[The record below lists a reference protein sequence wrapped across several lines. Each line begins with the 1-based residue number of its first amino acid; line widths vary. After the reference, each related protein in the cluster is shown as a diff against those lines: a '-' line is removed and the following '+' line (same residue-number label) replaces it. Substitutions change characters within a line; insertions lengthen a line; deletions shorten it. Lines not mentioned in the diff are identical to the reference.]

1 MSRSFDELQQDLTEL
16 VKAFL
21 RTELGKD
28 QYKGKLQCGIVL
40 TNTVTGKLNVD
51 FCNVNLVREQREI
64 LFEALEMIDRARIA
78 MAVMS
83 TCDAEA
89 LLNLKNKRR

>member
-1 MSRSFDELQQDLTEL
+1 MPKSYDELQAEVSEK

-28 QYKGKLQCGIVL
+28 EYQGKIQCGIVL

-51 FCNVNLVREQREI
+51 FCNVNLTREQREI

-78 MAVMS
+78 AAVGSVM
-83 TCDAEA
+83 CGGNAKEA
-89 LLNLKNKRR
+89 RK